1 MDLIEAMR
9 TTHACREYK
18 TDPVPDDLVLK
29 ILNGARWAPSGSNK
43 QPVTFLVVK
52 DAAKRQ
58 ALHDLYQPIWEGL
71 MQKYTSGEAKSGFRP
86 GFMERVDYFAK
97 HLAAVPVMIAVCV
110 AIDSITAVDADL
122 GRLTVSGGS
131 SIYPAVQNLML
142 AARNEGLGTALT
154 TILCLVE
161 PDVKTVLA
169 IPDDI
174 ATTAMI
180 TLGWPAKPFP
190 KKLYRKP
197 LEDIAFLDAYGET
210 MPGAQGI

>member
-52 DAAKRQ
+52 DSAKRQ
-58 ALHDLYQPIWEGL
+58 GLHDLYQPIWDGL
-71 MQKYTSGEAKSGFRP
+71 VQKYQSGEAKSGFRP

-97 HLAAVPVMIAVCV
+97 HLAEVPVMIVVCV
-110 AIDSITAVDADL
+110 AINDITPVDANL
-122 GRLTVSGGS
+122 GRLTVAGGS

-154 TILCLVE
+154 TILCIAE
-161 PDVKTVLA
+161 PQVKSLLA

-180 TLGWPAKPFP
+180 TLGWPVKSFP
-190 KKLYRKP
+190 KKLHRKP
-197 LEDIAFLDAYGET
+197 LQDIAFLDRYGDA
-210 MPGAQGI
+210 MPGAGAI